1 MKSINKLINLLNHIL
16 IQLSKN
22 TKIILYKINKYIS
35 FTLNKRETL
44 RKIYEPIITSKEKKI
59 SDLLLNIQEIKS
71 QTLSIEKDIRKL
83 NTYVDDLKKN
93 LEHIEKD
100 LIN

>member
-1 MKSINKLINLLNHIL
+1 MKSIDKLINLLNHIL

-22 TKIILYKINKYIS
+22 TKIILYKIKKYIS

-44 RKIYEPIITSKEKKI
+44 RKIYEPIITSKEKEN

-93 LEHIEKD
+93 LEYIEKD

>member
-1 MKSINKLINLLNHIL
+1 MKSINKLITLLNHIL
-16 IQLSKN
+16 IQLSKK
-22 TKIILYKINKYIS
+22 TKFILYKINKYIS

-44 RKIYEPIITSKEKKI
+44 RKIYEPIISSKEKENN
-59 SDLLLNIQEIKS
+59 DLLLNIQELKS